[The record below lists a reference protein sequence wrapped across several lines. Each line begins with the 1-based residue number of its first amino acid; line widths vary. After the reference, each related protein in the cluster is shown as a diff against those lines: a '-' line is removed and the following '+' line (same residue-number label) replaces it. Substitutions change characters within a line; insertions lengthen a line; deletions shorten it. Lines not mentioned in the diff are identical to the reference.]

1 MSNNFVH
8 AGRRKQVT
16 SAQLHK
22 AGDLVYYDGY
32 FGVVQDDVA
41 TVGDVLT
48 IILEGVWNLNRG
60 GTAHAITAAGVRFY
74 AYPTTGATTLQLFA
88 SIASG
93 ALPIGRSW
101 VTTATG
107 TAKIQL
113 ANPNAYY
120 GASGI

>member
-1 MSNNFVH
+1 MATTFVH
-8 AGRRKQVT
+8 AGRRKQVV

-22 AGDLVYYDGY
+22 SGDFVYYDGF
-32 FGVVQDDVA
+32 FGVVQDDVK
-41 TVGDVLT
+41 TVGDLLT
-48 IILEGVWNLNRG
+48 IILEGVWELKRG
-60 GTAHAITAAGVRFY
+60 AAHVVGNPGVRFY
-74 AYPTTGATTLQLFA
+74 AYPTTQATTLQLWA
-88 SIASG
+88 SFASG

>member
-16 SAQLHK
+16 SVQLHK

-32 FGVVQDDVA
+32 FGVVQDDVK
-41 TVGDVLT
+41 TVGDQLT
-48 IILEGVWNLNRG
+48 IILEGVWNLKRG
-60 GTAHAITAAGVRFY
+60 AAHVVGTPGVRYY
-74 AYPTTGATTLQLFA
+74 AYPTAQATTLQLFA
-88 SIASG
+88 SFASG
-93 ALPIGRSW
+93 AYPIGRSW

-113 ANPNAYY
+113 ANPNAYF